1 MARVTQASLWRY
13 RLHLIHAISY
23 DFLLAEPN
31 NNTYSEIVV
40 YLISWRE
47 W

>member
-1 MARVTQASLWRY
+1 MARVTQASLRPY
-13 RLHLIHAISY
+13 GLHLSHAISY
-23 DFLLAEPN
+23 DFLLAKPN

-40 YLISWRE
+40 YLISWRD